1 MVDLLTRKAKASS
14 VFVQPMVRKRSDK
27 FVMTRKVA
35 QNATKGNTPCDKNN
49 TTKIYEKVS
58 YLKMDKK

>member
-1 MVDLLTRKAKASS
+1 
-14 VFVQPMVRKRSDK
+14 MVRKRSDK